1 MSEPGDFA
9 AHLSSPKQRDE
20 VLELGMWT
28 FLSTEVLLF
37 GGLILTYMVYRHADP
52 MSFAEAGRQTRIV
65 IGTINTAVL
74 LTSSFCVAAAIQAG
88 QVGLAR
94 AVKGLLAAAIV
105 LGLIFLGLKGLEY
118 AGEYRDHLVPG
129 IDFEQSGSHAQGV
142 RLFFIF
148 YFLATGLH
156 AIHLLCG
163 IVVLIIFFRC
173 AQEVAHRPRY
183 LAGLRTAGLYWHFID
198 VVWIFLYAL
207 IYLPGRSA

>member
-1 MSEPGDFA
+1 MSEPGDIA

-28 FLSTEVLLF
+28 FLSTEILLF
-37 GGLILTYMVYRHADP
+37 GGLIMTYMAYHHADP
-52 MSFAEAGRQTRIV
+52 VSFAAAGRQTRMA

-88 QVGLAR
+88 QAG
-94 AVKGLLAAAIV
+94 AVRPLKGLLVVAIV
-105 LGLIFLGLKGLEY
+105 LGLIFLGLKGVEY
-118 AGEYRDHLVPG
+118 AGEYSDHLVPG
-129 IDFEQSGSHAQGV
+129 IDFAQSGPHAQGI

-163 IVVLIIFFRC
+163 IVVLIVFLRC
-173 AQEVAHRPRY
+173 ARQVVRRPRY

-207 IYLPGRSA
+207 IYLPGRSG

>member
-1 MSEPGDFA
+1 MSEPGDIA

-37 GGLILTYMVYRHADP
+37 GGLIMTYMVYRHADP
-52 MSFAEAGRQTRIV
+52 VSFAEAGRQTGIV
-65 IGTINTAVL
+65 IGTANTAVL

-88 QVGLAR
+88 QAGAAR
-94 AVKGLLAAAIV
+94 AVKALLAAAII
-105 LGLIFLGLKGLEY
+105 LGTIFLGLKGVEY

-129 IDFEQSGSHAQGV
+129 IDFMQSGPHTQGV

-156 AIHLLCG
+156 AVHLLCG
-163 IVVLIIFFRC
+163 IVVLIIFLRC
-173 AQEVAHRPRY
+173 YRQIVCHPRY

-207 IYLPGRSA
+207 IYLPGRSG

>member
-1 MSEPGDFA
+1 MSEPADIA
-9 AHLSSPKQRDE
+9 AHLSSQKQRDE

-28 FLSTEVLLF
+28 FLSTEILLF
-37 GGLILTYMVYRHADP
+37 GGLILTYMVYHHADP
-52 MSFAEAGRQTRIV
+52 VSFADAGRQTRIV

-74 LTSSFCVAAAIQAG
+74 LTSSFCVAAAIEAGQAG
-88 QVGLAR
+88 AVR
-94 AVKGLLAAAIV
+94 AVKGLLTAAIV
-105 LGLIFLGLKGLEY
+105 LGLIFLALKGLEY

-129 IDFEQSGSHAQGV
+129 IDFEQTGPHAQGI

-163 IVVLIIFFRC
+163 IAVLLVFLRC
-173 AQEVAHRPRY
+173 ARQVASRPRY
-183 LAGLRTAGLYWHFID
+183 LAGLRIAGLYWHFID

-207 IYLPGRSA
+207 IYLPGRSG